1 MYVCNFLKNLEMDL
15 LVMFILIML
24 AIWISGGI
32 SSVMFS
38 SLVFVLLAV
47 K

>member
-1 MYVCNFLKNLEMDL
+1 MYVCNFKKNPEMNL

-24 AIWISGGI
+24 VIWISGGI

-38 SLVFVLLAV
+38 SLVFVLLVV